1 MATRIK
7 SNFWVIQIGRYLI
20 PLICLVLAYH
30 MLIPQIAA
38 PEKSY
43 KLFQQMT
50 LWVVMLAVI
59 AQVISILG
67 SGYLL
72 QAIVHTSGGKLGLFL
87 GTSIV
92 LAAASLGM
100 VLGGLIGTATA
111 TYRWIQKQGIK
122 SEIAGL
128 AGTIPGF
135 FNISVLAIVSVAGIA
150 HLLLVHE
157 LSNIQAVSFA
167 LILLMLISL
176 VSLSIWGYHNQHKLI
191 HLSHYLGMRWARIRR
206 KIYNPDRMEEK
217 LGELFQSWDLLVAG
231 GWHGPALGATINL
244 VFDMLTLYL
253 LFIAAGNPVSPAI
266 LLTGYGLPL
275 ILGKMAFIIPGGV
288 GIIEGSMIALYSGL
302 GVPGSIALVV
312 VLTYRML
319 SFWLPLLLGFP
330 IIWILQS
337 RVQGGIIK
345 PAENN
350 IPR

>member
-1 MATRIK
+1 MATGIK
-7 SNFWVIQIGRYLI
+7 SNFWAIQIGRYLI

-30 MLIPQIAA
+30 LLIPQIAA
-38 PEKSY
+38 PEKSL
-43 KLFQQMT
+43 KFFQQMT

-72 QAIVHTSGGKLGLFL
+72 RAIVHLSGGKLNLCL

-150 HLLLVHE
+150 HLLWVHE
-157 LSNIQAVSFA
+157 LTNIQAVSFA
-167 LILLMLISL
+167 LILLLLISL

-206 KIYNPDRMEEK
+206 KIYNPDRMEK
-217 LGELFQSWDLLVAG
+217 WFGELFHSWDLLVGG
-231 GWHGPALGATINL
+231 GWRGPALGATINL
-244 VFDMLTLYL
+244 FFDMLTLYL
-253 LFIAAGNPVSPAI
+253 LFIAAGNPVSPSI

-275 ILGKMAFIIPGGV
+275 ILGRMAFVIPGGV

-312 VLTYRML
+312 VLTYRIL

-330 IIWILQS
+330 IMWILQS
-337 RVQGGIIK
+337 RVHS
-345 PAENN
+345 
-350 IPR
+350 